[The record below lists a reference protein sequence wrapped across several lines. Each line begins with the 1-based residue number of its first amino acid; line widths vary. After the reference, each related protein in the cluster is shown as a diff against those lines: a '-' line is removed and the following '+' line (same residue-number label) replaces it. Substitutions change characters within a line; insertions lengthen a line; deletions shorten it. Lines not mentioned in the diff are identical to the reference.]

1 MPTPPSHPLT
11 IHRGNGAGGEAASAA
26 AAKLRSIPETELLS
40 TSLSTSC
47 STDNMNLS
55 GADGSPGPDTSTS
68 ASSSPRSS
76 LSQKPRRNSGGGQQ
90 MPSKLSGSEG
100 AAIASGKDDGGSS
113 SSSSSSSSSH
123 SSGNNQGDQSGAC
136 SSEALSSHLPL
147 RALTIPPPDVGDSAA
162 GVAGAVVPP
171 TAAASASAAAGS
183 ADPGSA
189 AAAPP
194 TQPTGSGATSS
205 TTNGAAVAVDVNGR
219 SAASNKENRNSGH
232 YACPSPSDK
241 NQKHEPQLASSLSS
255 TASSTR
261 YSTSPTS
268 PATSTPAQPIPG
280 RKNSVSGRHK
290 SSQPPSRQSSYHSVA
305 SGFFKDLLASTT
317 AAFLPSSSST
327 SGKRRPSLSFSR
339 RRRSNSSTS
348 FTGPTPLPME
358 AHVPDSLEHDDTPA
372 FPSALE
378 RTASHSST
386 NTSASHFT
394 HSPGVGTPAATASGP
409 QSYKAQG
416 DQYLQPTNHKNAD
429 AHGVTLSTG
438 GFIQQPAIMP
448 ASTYAPAA
456 NGLSPIASSP
466 ETAPTD
472 TLHPPTKH
480 MPGSTH
486 STPPVASQHILTQ
499 ALSQVNAASGRSTPA
514 TASPSRSEDG
524 HANAHRRRPSISTT
538 SSVPSEPKVGRIGV
552 CALDI
557 KARSK
562 PCRHILNRLMV
573 NSEFEIVIFGD
584 KVILDE
590 DVENWPTCDFL
601 ISFFSSGFPLDKAI
615 RYVALRK
622 PFCVNSLPMQKVL
635 WDRRLV
641 LRILDSI
648 KVPTPKRLE
657 ISRDGGPHLSPDAA
671 AALLEHTG
679 LKLPPSG
686 DPAWKA
692 PSTVELLDEDTLSVD
707 GVTLK
712 KPFVEKPV
720 NGEDHNIRIYYSKA
734 QGGGGRKLFRKVGN
748 KSSEY
753 DPNLIKPRTSGSYI
767 YEQFMVVDNSE
778 DVKGYTVGTE
788 FCHAE
793 TRKSPVVDGLVR
805 RNTNGKEIR
814 FVTTLTPAETS
825 IAAKIVKAFG
835 QNVCGFDLLRVNGKS
850 FVIDVNGWSFVK
862 DNNDYYDRCAAKLR
876 TILIEAKERRAGAAG
891 TGRARSNSGGNQASL
906 DRSASQSRM
915 NRFSATKQ
923 SIGNSLNQLLHRSP
937 STSRLSIDRTSSK
950 DREPPPS
957 PGPGTPPP
965 GATFPPS
972 STSSGAPLHI
982 SAPVPIPSTS
992 AAVHGNQEFTQ
1003 SPAEPV
1009 VPVPAAPKHTWKL
1022 KGMVAVLRHADRTPK
1037 QKFKFSF
1044 HTKPFVDLLKGH
1056 KDEVILVEEG
1066 LEQVLQA
1073 TEAALKEGIE
1083 DREKVRLLRNALQR
1097 KMAYPGTKVQIKPQG
1112 LKKKTS
1118 VKLKEIAALDA
1129 TKGAQ
1134 TEPLVPDTA
1143 YDGRETLVPKTASVR
1158 SSRDLSPVAINEDY
1172 VVDKLQLIIKWGGEP
1187 THSARY
1193 QSQDLGEN
1201 MRKDLL
1207 LMNRE
1212 VLGDV
1217 KIFTSSERRVST
1229 SAHIWTASFLDVKE
1243 VGPGRIVVRKDLL
1256 DDSNAAK
1263 DEMDKV
1269 KKKLKTLLRQGAEAP
1284 PQFAWPRENF
1294 PEPSVVM
1301 QNVVEL
1307 MKFHQKVMQYNYN
1320 KYFGDMPDG
1329 NITTPSHSSQ
1339 SHHHHH
1345 DRHHHGAKNHAVG
1358 SVGGAAGGA
1367 LASALSQANTTNAIQ
1382 SRWCCGEDPALFR
1395 ERWEKLFVEF
1405 CETKGKEPDPSKIS
1419 ELYDTMKFD
1428 ALHNRQFLEA
1438 IFTPSSE
1445 MMEDEG
1451 IFDTNA
1457 NASGSISGP
1466 SGAAAEAAAAAV
1478 TANAEVAE
1486 DGKAAGTGI
1495 LRTHRLGRRRNSRR
1509 GTSLERR
1516 PVEDGAE
1523 GAAAKPD
1530 KFRVGI
1536 KDDFRLTKLRELYRL
1551 AKVLFDFVSPQ
1562 EYGIDDNE
1570 KLEIGLLTSLP
1581 LLKQIVKDL
1590 EDVQASETA
1599 KSFFYFTKESHVY
1612 TLLNC
1617 IMESGIKTKME
1628 RNAIPELDYLTQICF
1643 ELYESENKNVPG
1655 ATPCHPST
1663 SSYSI
1668 RISISPGCHSNDP
1681 LDMQLDAKH
1690 CIGVNPRRNLIGHH
1704 DWKELLARF
1713 KEKFDRVQLPKRFI
1727 PINLAEEED

>member
-1 MPTPPSHPLT
+1 MPTPPSHPSAVLSGT
-11 IHRGNGAGGEAASAA
+11 GAGGEAA

-40 TSLSTSC
+40 TSC
-47 STDNMNLS
+47 SNGNMSVPDTN
-55 GADGSPGPDTSTS
+55 GDTNGNPGPDTSLS
-68 ASSSPRSS
+68 GANISSRPS
-76 LSQKPRRNSGGGQQ
+76 LSHRLRRNSGGGGQQ
-90 MPSKLSGSEG
+90 QKQAKVNGVDG
-100 AAIASGKDDGGSS
+100 ACLASSGKKDTGSS
-113 SSSSSSSSSH
+113 SSSDNSNSS
-123 SSGNNQGDQSGAC
+123 QELQSTAC
-136 SSEALSSHLPL
+136 SSPAPLTGLPP
-147 RALTIPPPDVGDSAA
+147 RALTISLPAASGEPAVGVAVVRPTVASA
-162 GVAGAVVPP
+162 GVDFAGAAP
-171 TAAASASAAAGS
+171 TQSHQ
-183 ADPGSA
+183 PGSVV
-189 AAAPP
+189 
-194 TQPTGSGATSS
+194 TSS
-205 TTNGAAVAVDVNGR
+205 TTNGAAAVDDVNGR
-219 SAASNKENRNSGH
+219 PIATGKENYSPTYTG
-232 YACPSPSDK
+232 PSSSDK
-241 NQKHEPQLASSLSS
+241 NQRHDPPLASSLSS
-255 TASSTR
+255 TASSR
-261 YSTSPTS
+261 YSTSPTAIT
-268 PATSTPAQPIPG
+268 ATASTPAQPIPA
-280 RKNSVSGRHK
+280 RKNSVSGRPK
-290 SSQPPSRQSSYHSVA
+290 PQPSSRQSSYHSTA
-305 SGFFKDLLASTT
+305 SGFLKDLIASTT
-317 AAFLPSSSST
+317 AAFLPTSP
-327 SGKRRPSLSFSR
+327 SGKRRSSLSFSR
-339 RRRSNSSTS
+339 RRRSNSSAS
-348 FTGPTPLPME
+348 FGGPTSEPM
-358 AHVPDSLEHDDTPA
+358 AAPQPDVLEHDEAPV
-372 FPSALE
+372 FSSALE

-409 QSYKAQG
+409 QSYKTQG
-416 DQYLQPTNHKNAD
+416 DQFLHTTDHKNAD

-448 ASTYAPAA
+448 ASTYAPA
-456 NGLSPIASSP
+456 NGLSPIPSSP
-466 ETAPTD
+466 ENAPTD

-486 STPPVASQHILTQ
+486 SNPPVASQQHLGQ
-499 ALSQVNAASGRSTPA
+499 NLSQVNATSGRSTPA
-514 TASPSRSEDG
+514 TASPSRSDDG
-524 HANAHRRRPSISTT
+524 RTNTHRRRPSISTT
-538 SSVPSEPKVGRIGV
+538 SSAPSEPKVGRIGV

-622 PFCVNSLPMQKVL
+622 PFCINSLPMQKVL

-686 DPAWKA
+686 DPAWKP

-720 NGEDHNIRIYYSKA
+720 NGEDHNVRVYYSKA

-753 DPNLIKPRTSGSYI
+753 DPNLTQPRTSGSYI

-814 FVTTLTPAETS
+814 FVTTLTPVETS
-825 IAAKIVKAFG
+825 IATKIVKAFG
-835 QNVCGFDLLRVNGKS
+835 QNVCGFDLLRVGGKS

-862 DNNDYYDRCAAKLR
+862 DNNEYYDKCAAKLR
-876 TILIEAKERRAGAAG
+876 TILIDAKERRAAG
-891 TGRARSNSGGNQASL
+891 STGRARSNSGGAQASL

-937 STSRLSIDRTSSK
+937 STSRLSMDRTSSK
-950 DREPPPS
+950 DREPPS

-965 GATFPPS
+965 GASTFPPPS
-972 STSSGAPLHI
+972 ASTGGALPI
-982 SAPVPIPSTS
+982 SAPVPIPHASGSIRVNTDS
-992 AAVHGNQEFTQ
+992 ALPLGEA
-1003 SPAEPV
+1003 A
-1009 VPVPAAPKHTWKL
+1009 VPAAPKHTWKL

-1073 TEAALKEGIE
+1073 TELALKEGIE
-1083 DREKVRLLRNALQR
+1083 DKEKVRLLRNALQR

-1112 LKKKTS
+1112 LKKKSS
-1118 VKLKEIAALDA
+1118 VKLKEKASLDA
-1129 TKGAQ
+1129 AAETQVGSFI
-1134 TEPLVPDTA
+1134 PDTA
-1143 YDGRETLVPKTASVR
+1143 HDGRENLIPTDMSVK

-1212 VLGDV
+1212 VLNDV
-1217 KIFTSSERRVST
+1217 TIFTSSERRVST
-1229 SAHIWTASFLDVKE
+1229 SAHIWTANFLDVKE
-1243 VGPGRIVVRKDLL
+1243 VAPGRIVVRKDLL

-1269 KKKLKTLLRQGAEAP
+1269 KKKLKTLLRQGAQAP
-1284 PQFAWPRENF
+1284 AQFAWPRENF

-1307 MKFHQKVMQYNYN
+1307 MKFHQKVMKYNYN
-1320 KYFGDMPDG
+1320 KYFGDTPDSDVAKPA
-1329 NITTPSHSSQ
+1329 PSTHNSTHSHHGHGHHI
-1339 SHHHHH
+1339 HHHHH
-1345 DRHHHGAKNHAVG
+1345 HHHHHKNSTTG
-1358 SVGGAAGGA
+1358 SVGGASGSAM
-1367 LASALSQANTTNAIQ
+1367 ASALSQANATNAIQ

-1438 IFTPSSE
+1438 MFTPSSE
-1445 MMEDEG
+1445 IMEDEG
-1451 IFDTNA
+1451 IIDTS
-1457 NASGSISGP
+1457 ASTTGSVVGP
-1466 SGAAAEAAAAAV
+1466 SAVPSEHATEA
-1478 TANAEVAE
+1478 TD
-1486 DGKAAGTGI
+1486 DGKSAGSGI

-1509 GTSLERR
+1509 GTSAERR
-1516 PVEDGAE
+1516 PTFDDSVDGAS
-1523 GAAAKPD
+1523 KPD
-1530 KFRVGI
+1530 KFRAGI

-1655 ATPCHPST
+1655 ATPCDPST

-1690 CIGVNPRRNLIGHH
+1690 CIGVTPRRNLIGHH

-1727 PINLAEEED
+1727 PINLAEED

>member
-1 MPTPPSHPLT
+1 MQMTSSTSTPPVPLPPPAS
-11 IHRGNGAGGEAASAA
+11 IGLRGSN
-26 AAKLRSIPETELLS
+26 
-40 TSLSTSC
+40 
-47 STDNMNLS
+47 
-55 GADGSPGPDTSTS
+55 
-68 ASSSPRSS
+68 RSS
-76 LSQKPRRNSGGGQQ
+76 
-90 MPSKLSGSEG
+90 
-100 AAIASGKDDGGSS
+100 I
-113 SSSSSSSSSH
+113 
-123 SSGNNQGDQSGAC
+123 
-136 SSEALSSHLPL
+136 
-147 RALTIPPPDVGDSAA
+147 
-162 GVAGAVVPP
+162 
-171 TAAASASAAAGS
+171 
-183 ADPGSA
+183 
-189 AAAPP
+189 
-194 TQPTGSGATSS
+194 SS
-205 TTNGAAVAVDVNGR
+205 TTNGEGKLQSIPETDSASAVDAASSSSKPVSSASSIANNPGSDASTPTATRPSLSYRPNGTQAIAGPPDQSDGR
-219 SAASNKENRNSGH
+219 SAAVVRPAASASSTGHKQQQQHDSSAVSAATANHTNAGAATPQQQPIASASLDVDSNKIQNN
-232 YACPSPSDK
+232 D
-241 NQKHEPQLASSLSS
+241 QQLASSLSS
-255 TASSTR
+255 TSSAFTSR
-261 YSTSPTS
+261 YDTSSAVPSVASTS
-268 PATSTPAQPIPG
+268 AQPIPT
-280 RKNSVSGRHK
+280 RKNSISGPSK
-290 SSQPPSRQSSYHSVA
+290 SQSSSRQSSFHA
-305 SGFFKDLLASTT
+305 TSGFFKDLLASTT
-317 AAFLPSSSST
+317 AAFLPSSSS
-327 SGKRRPSLSFSR
+327 GKRRPSIHFRHRRSTSSNSFSGISPMAANQVDGNGR
-339 RRRSNSSTS
+339 DDPPLFSST
-348 FTGPTPLPME
+348 
-358 AHVPDSLEHDDTPA
+358 
-372 FPSALE
+372 LE

-386 NTSASHFT
+386 NTSNSRFT
-394 HSPGVGTPAATASGP
+394 HSSVVGTPAPTSSGP
-409 QSYKAQG
+409 QSYKIQADIHLLG
-416 DQYLQPTNHKNAD
+416 RDNNHNNNGGATVP
-429 AHGVTLSTG
+429 AAG

-448 ASTYAPAA
+448 AAA
-456 NGLSPIASSP
+456 YIPSNGLSPIAGSP
-466 ETAPTD
+466 DGGPTD
-472 TLHPPTKH
+472 SNTILHKNGLPNP
-480 MPGSTH
+480 
-486 STPPVASQHILTQ
+486 TPPVASQNSLAQ
-499 ALSQVNAASGRSTPA
+499 ALAQVNAASGRSTPA
-514 TASPSRSEDG
+514 TASSPPSEDG
-524 HANAHRRRPSISTT
+524 QGNVPTKRRPSVSTT
-538 SSVPSEPKVGRIGV
+538 SSSTPNPAPKIGRVGV

-562 PCRHILNRLMV
+562 PCRHILNRLMA
-573 NSEFEIVIFGD
+573 NGDFEIVIFGD

-657 ISRDGGPHLSPDAA
+657 VSRDGGPYLSPSTA
-671 AALLEHTG
+671 AALYEHTG
-679 LKLPPSG
+679 IKLPPPG

-692 PSTVELLDEDTLSVD
+692 PQSVELIDEDTISVD

-720 NGEDHNIRIYYSKA
+720 SGEDHNIRIYYSKA
-734 QGGGGRKLFRKVGN
+734 QGGGVRKLFRKVGN

-753 DPNLIKPRTSGSYI
+753 DPNLSKPRSSGSFI

-814 FVTTLTPAETS
+814 FVTTLTPAESSMAT
-825 IAAKIVKAFG
+825 KIVKSFG

-862 DNNDYYDRCAAKLR
+862 DNNEYYDKCAEKLR
-876 TILIEAKERRAGAAG
+876 AIFIDVKEKRAP
-891 TGRARSNSGGNQASL
+891 GRARSDSTNQASI
-906 DRSASQSRM
+906 DRSQSQSRI

-937 STSRLSIDRTSSK
+937 STSRLSMDRTSSK
-950 DREPPPS
+950 DKEPPS

-965 GATFPPS
+965 GNPTLLQPS
-972 STSSGAPLHI
+972 ASSGTLQVT
-982 SAPVPIPSTS
+982 APVPIPHVVGSVRS
-992 AAVHGNQEFTQ
+992 NPELAP
-1003 SPAEPV
+1003 PAQGAS
-1009 VPVPAAPKHTWKL
+1009 VPAGPKHTWKL

-1044 HTKPFVDLLKGH
+1044 HTQPFVDLLKGH

-1066 LEQVLQA
+1066 LDQVLLA
-1073 TEAALKEGIE
+1073 TEAALKEGVE

-1112 LKKKTS
+1112 FKKKSS
-1118 VKLKEIAALDA
+1118 VKLKEKSQPEAPSFI
-1129 TKGAQ
+1129 
-1134 TEPLVPDTA
+1134 PDTVHDA
-1143 YDGRETLVPKTASVR
+1143 EEKVILTEEASLK
-1158 SSRDLSPVAINEDY
+1158 SEKDPLPVAINDDY

-1212 VLGDV
+1212 VLNDV
-1217 KIFTSSERRVST
+1217 TIFTSSERRVST
-1229 SAHIWTASFLDVKE
+1229 SAHIWAASFLDVKE
-1243 VGPGRIVVRKDLL
+1243 ISQGRIAIRKDLL

-1269 KKKLKTLLRQGAEAP
+1269 KKKLKTLLRKGAEAP

-1301 QNVVEL
+1301 QNVVQL
-1307 MKFHQKVMQYNYN
+1307 MKFHQKVMQHNYK
-1320 KYFGDMPDG
+1320 KYFGEGQDG
-1329 NITTPSHSSQ
+1329 SLIPTPAAQEKSSKSTQ
-1339 SHHHHH
+1339 S
-1345 DRHHHGAKNHAVG
+1345 ASG
-1358 SVGGAAGGA
+1358 SSGVMAGA
-1367 LASALSQANTTNAIQ
+1367 LTQANTTNAIQ

-1428 ALHNRQFLEA
+1428 ALHNRQFLETM
-1438 IFTPSSE
+1438 FTPSSE
-1445 MMEDEG
+1445 IMEEEG
-1451 IFDTNA
+1451 IVDTGTNGLGST
-1457 NASGSISGP
+1457 NGTSGN
-1466 SGAAAEAAAAAV
+1466 AAESAV
-1478 TANAEVAE
+1478 ESTE
-1486 DGKAAGTGI
+1486 DGGKAGGI
-1495 LRTHRLGRRRNSRR
+1495 LRAHRLGRRRNSRR
-1509 GTSLERR
+1509 GTSPQGR
-1516 PVEDGAE
+1516 PSITDDDASGKVDKYR
-1523 GAAAKPD
+1523 AA
-1530 KFRVGI
+1530 I

-1562 EYGIDDNE
+1562 EYGIDNNE

-1590 EDVQASETA
+1590 EHVQASETA
-1599 KSFFYFTKESHVY
+1599 QSFFYFTKESHVY

-1617 IMESGIKTKME
+1617 ILESGIKTKME

-1655 ATPCHPST
+1655 ATPCDPNT

-1690 CIGVNPRRNLIGHH
+1690 CIGVTPRRNLIGHH
-1704 DWKELLARF
+1704 DWKDLLARF

-1727 PINLAEEED
+1727 PINLAEED

>member
-1 MPTPPSHPLT
+1 MANLLT
-11 IHRGNGAGGEAASAA
+11 TGTSGGGSSGSSSTRSSGEA
-26 AAKLRSIPETELLS
+26 KLQSIPETDS
-40 TSLSTSC
+40 TSVEPDGTSSTS
-47 STDNMNLS
+47 SNANRRD
-55 GADGSPGPDTSTS
+55 PGTNTSTPAVNIPPRPALSHQFRSVNGTNGASTGSDKS
-68 ASSSPRSS
+68 A
-76 LSQKPRRNSGGGQQ
+76 
-90 MPSKLSGSEG
+90 
-100 AAIASGKDDGGSS
+100 AAIV
-113 SSSSSSSSSH
+113 
-123 SSGNNQGDQSGAC
+123 
-136 SSEALSSHLPL
+136 
-147 RALTIPPPDVGDSAA
+147 RARSDTGSAA
-162 GVAGAVVPP
+162 GPTHDTTLTSKGLPP
-171 TAAASASAAAGS
+171 TAAAANQPSAANKNGS
-183 ADPGSA
+183 
-189 AAAPP
+189 
-194 TQPTGSGATSS
+194 
-205 TTNGAAVAVDVNGR
+205 NN
-219 SAASNKENRNSGH
+219 NNNI
-232 YACPSPSDK
+232 
-241 NQKHEPQLASSLSS
+241 NEPQLPSSLSS
-255 TASSTR
+255 TSSSTFSPHYTCSQTGAPTSASST
-261 YSTSPTS
+261 T
-268 PATSTPAQPIPG
+268 AAQQIPL
-280 RKNSVSGRHK
+280 RKNSISGRSK
-290 SSQPPSRQSSYHSVA
+290 SQSSSNQSSYPTTA

-317 AAFLPSSSST
+317 AAFLPPSSS
-327 SGKRRPSLSFSR
+327 SGKRRPSISFR
-339 RRRSNSSTS
+339 HRRSTSSNSVSGPSIMPMAATQVDST
-348 FTGPTPLPME
+348 G
-358 AHVPDSLEHDDTPA
+358 HDDLSI
-372 FPSALE
+372 FSSALE

-386 NTSASHFT
+386 NTSNSRFT
-394 HSPGVGTPAATASGP
+394 HSSIAGTPAATSSGP
-409 QSYKAQG
+409 QSYKGQG
-416 DQYLQPTNHKNAD
+416 ENNLSARESKNPEIN
-429 AHGVTLSTG
+429 GVTITAG

-448 ASTYAPAA
+448 AAAYVPAS
-456 NGLSPIASSP
+456 GLSPIASSP
-466 ETAPTD
+466 DLVHADPFQSTPKSN
-472 TLHPPTKH
+472 PPN
-480 MPGSTH
+480 PGH
-486 STPPVASQHILTQ
+486 SAPPVASQNSLAQ
-499 ALSQVNAASGRSTPA
+499 ALAQTHLASGRSTPA
-514 TASPSRSEDG
+514 TNSSPPSEDG
-524 HANAHRRRPSISTT
+524 HSSAPLKRRPSVSA
-538 SSVPSEPKVGRIGV
+538 SSGPEPIVGRIGV

-573 NSEFEIVIFGD
+573 NNEFEIVIFGD

-590 DVENWPTCDFL
+590 DVENWPKCDFL

-615 RYVALRK
+615 RYVTLRK

-648 KVPTPKRLE
+648 KVPTPKRIE
-657 ISRDGGPHLSPDAA
+657 VSRDGGPHISPDAT

-679 LKLPPSG
+679 IKVPPSG

-692 PSTVELLDEDTLSVD
+692 PQSVEIIDEDTLLVD

-753 DPNLIKPRTSGSYI
+753 DPNLTKPRTSGSYI
-767 YEQFMVVDNSE
+767 YEQFMLVDNSE

-814 FVTTLTPAETS
+814 FVTTLTPTEAS
-825 IAAKIVKAFG
+825 MASKIVKAFG
-835 QNVCGFDLLRVNGKS
+835 QNVCGFDLLRVGGKS

-862 DNNDYYDRCAAKLR
+862 DNNDYYDRCSSKLR
-876 TILIEAKERRAGAAG
+876 TILIDAKERRNGV
-891 TGRARSNSGGNQASL
+891 TGRPRSDSGTHPSI
-906 DRSASQSRM
+906 DRSHSQSRL

-950 DREPPPS
+950 DKEPPPS
-957 PGPGTPPP
+957 PGPATPPAHTSTFLQP
-965 GATFPPS
+965 SASSGTFPATSPVAIPS
-972 STSSGAPLHI
+972 S
-982 SAPVPIPSTS
+982 SAPGTARSNPELVPSTPDL
-992 AAVHGNQEFTQ
+992 T
-1003 SPAEPV
+1003 
-1009 VPVPAAPKHTWKL
+1009 VPAAPKHTWKL

-1044 HTKPFVDLLKGH
+1044 HTQPFVDLLKGH

-1083 DREKVRLLRNALQR
+1083 DREKVSLLRNALQR

-1112 LKKKTS
+1112 LRKKS
-1118 VKLKEIAALDA
+1118 SIKLKESKLLDV
-1129 TKGAQ
+1129 TKGTSTDPSS
-1134 TEPLVPDTA
+1134 TESFIPDTA
-1143 YDGRETLVPKTASVR
+1143 YDAKEIIIPPRKSSVGSKDLV
-1158 SSRDLSPVAINEDY
+1158 PVAINDEF

-1212 VLGDV
+1212 VLNNV
-1217 KIFTSSERRVST
+1217 AIFTSSERRVST
-1229 SAHIWTASFLDVKE
+1229 SAHIWAGSFLDVKE
-1243 VGPGRIVVRKDLL
+1243 ISPGSIAIRKDLL

-1269 KKKLKTLLRQGAEAP
+1269 KKKLKTLLRPGAEAP

-1301 QNVVEL
+1301 QNVVQL
-1307 MKFHQKVMQYNYN
+1307 MEFHQKVMKYNYK
-1320 KYFGDMPDG
+1320 KYFGDTQ
-1329 NITTPSHSSQ
+1329 NSTLPSAVAAAQGGSTKGHSAHSSI
-1339 SHHHHH
+1339 SSSIP
-1345 DRHHHGAKNHAVG
+1345 APSAM
-1358 SVGGAAGGA
+1358 AGA
-1367 LASALSQANTTNAIQ
+1367 LAQANATNAIQ

-1405 CETKGKEPDPSKIS
+1405 CEAKGKEPDPSKIS

-1428 ALHNRQFLEA
+1428 ALHNRQFLET
-1438 IFTPSSE
+1438 IFTPSPE
-1445 MMEDEG
+1445 MMEEEG
-1451 IFDTNA
+1451 IVNT
-1457 NASGSISGP
+1457 GSSSLGSLSGP
-1466 SGAAAEAAAAAV
+1466 SGPSQESAV
-1478 TANAEVAE
+1478 DSTE
-1486 DGKAAGTGI
+1486 DGGKAAGI
-1495 LRTHRLGRRRNSRR
+1495 LRSHRLGRRRNSRR
-1509 GTSLERR
+1509 AASPQGRPSLVDDG
-1516 PVEDGAE
+1516 VE
-1523 GAAAKPD
+1523 AAKTD
-1530 KFRVGI
+1530 KYRAPI

-1562 EYGIDDNE
+1562 EYGIDNNE

-1590 EDVQASETA
+1590 EVVQACETA

-1617 IMESGIKTKME
+1617 IMESGIKSKLE

-1655 ATPCHPST
+1655 ATPCDPST

-1690 CIGVNPRRNLIGHH
+1690 CIGVTPRRNLIGHH

-1727 PINLAEEED
+1727 PINLSEED

>member
-1 MPTPPSHPLT
+1 M
-11 IHRGNGAGGEAASAA
+11 SAP
-26 AAKLRSIPETELLS
+26 IF
-40 TSLSTSC
+40 
-47 STDNMNLS
+47 
-55 GADGSPGPDTSTS
+55 
-68 ASSSPRSS
+68 SSSNH
-76 LSQKPRRNSGGGQQ
+76 KPFR
-90 MPSKLSGSEG
+90 
-100 AAIASGKDDGGSS
+100 GGSS
-113 SSSSSSSSSH
+113 SSSSSSSS
-123 SSGNNQGDQSGAC
+123 
-136 SSEALSSHLPL
+136 
-147 RALTIPPPDVGDSAA
+147 
-162 GVAGAVVPP
+162 
-171 TAAASASAAAGS
+171 
-183 ADPGSA
+183 
-189 AAAPP
+189 
-194 TQPTGSGATSS
+194 
-205 TTNGAAVAVDVNGR
+205 
-219 SAASNKENRNSGH
+219 
-232 YACPSPSDK
+232 
-241 NQKHEPQLASSLSS
+241 
-255 TASSTR
+255 TASSTGEAKLQSIPETD
-261 YSTSPTS
+261 STCAPDATSSGASNISSASSIANSPGSDTPTNNINPPACRPSLSHRQSGHGQAESLGAPNDTPAATGASGSDPASSAASEWASGVVRPTAAFAASNNTLTAASAARPSSVPTDVDLGAANGGGAPPSPSPTHTAAANNNDGDGGLATTNHSASIPTATAAADSKNLKLKDNNNNNNNNENNNNERPS
-268 PATSTPAQPIPG
+268 PLASPSAGPSSSHHSSNNYNYPPAGPPAASVPAQQIPV
-280 RKNSVSGRHK
+280 RKNSISGTSK
-290 SSQPPSRQSSYHSVA
+290 SQSSSRQSSYHATA

-317 AAFLPSSSST
+317 AAFLPSSSSSS
-327 SGKRRPSLSFSR
+327 SGKRRSSISFRHRRSTSSNSFSGP
-339 RRRSNSSTS
+339 SNVPMAASQVDGIPSEGSPVFAST
-348 FTGPTPLPME
+348 
-358 AHVPDSLEHDDTPA
+358 
-372 FPSALE
+372 LE

-386 NTSASHFT
+386 NTSNSRFT
-394 HSPGVGTPAATASGP
+394 LSPIVGTPAATSSGP
-409 QSYKAQG
+409 QSYKS
-416 DQYLQPTNHKNAD
+416 HAD
-429 AHGVTLSTG
+429 GHLLTKDSNNTGANGVTITAG

-448 ASTYAPAA
+448 AATSGYVPA
-456 NGLSPIASSP
+456 GPLSPIASSP
-466 ETAPTD
+466 DIGPTEQPHILPK
-472 TLHPPTKH
+472 TTIPP
-480 MPGSTH
+480 SQVH
-486 STPPVASQHILTQ
+486 STPPVASQNSLAQ
-499 ALSQVNAASGRSTPA
+499 ALNQANNAISGQSTPA
-514 TASPSRSEDG
+514 TISPPPSEDG
-524 HANAHRRRPSISTT
+524 HTHVPLKRRPSNSTAST
-538 SSVPSEPKVGRIGV
+538 VPSEPKVGRIGV

-573 NSEFEIVIFGD
+573 NDEFEIVIFGD

-615 RYVALRK
+615 RYVQLRK
-622 PFCVNSLPMQKVL
+622 PFCINSLPMQKVL

-657 ISRDGGPHLSPDAA
+657 VSRDGGPILSPDATVS
-671 AALLEHTG
+671 LFEHTG

-692 PSTVELLDEDTLSVD
+692 PQTVELLDDDTLSVD

-753 DPNLIKPRTSGSYI
+753 DPNLTKPRTSGSYI

-825 IAAKIVKAFG
+825 MAVKIVKSFA

-862 DNNDYYDRCAAKLR
+862 DNNEYYDKCSAKLR
-876 TILIEAKERRAGAAG
+876 TLLIDAKEKRSGVS
-891 TGRARSNSGGNQASL
+891 GRARSNSGAQTSL
-906 DRSASQSRM
+906 DRSQSQSRL

-950 DREPPPS
+950 DKEPPPS
-957 PGPGTPPP
+957 PGPSTPP
-965 GATFPPS
+965 AHNSTFLKPS
-972 STSSGAPLHI
+972 ASSGNLQV
-982 SAPVPIPSTS
+982 SAPVPIPGSIRS
-992 AAVHGNQEFTQ
+992 NPEVSQ
-1003 SPAEPV
+1003 V
-1009 VPVPAAPKHTWKL
+1009 VPEPTVPVGPKHTWKL

-1044 HTKPFVDLLKGH
+1044 HTQPFVDLLKGH

-1083 DREKVRLLRNALQR
+1083 DMEKVRLLRNALQR
-1097 KMAYPGTKVQIKPQG
+1097 KMSYPGTKVQIKPQG
-1112 LKKKTS
+1112 LKKKSS
-1118 VKLKEIAALDA
+1118 VKLKHSKSDIAQEKEA
-1129 TKGAQ
+1129 TEAF
-1134 TEPLVPDTA
+1134 VPDTTHEA
-1143 YDGRETLVPKTASVR
+1143 ESIVIPRRTSSAKSPKELA
-1158 SSRDLSPVAINEDY
+1158 PVAINDDY

-1212 VLGDV
+1212 VLNEV
-1217 KIFTSSERRVST
+1217 TIFTSSERRVAT
-1229 SAHIWTASFLDVKE
+1229 SAQIWAASFLDVKE
-1243 VGPGRIVVRKDLL
+1243 VAPGRIAIRKDLL

-1301 QNVVEL
+1301 QNVVQL
-1307 MKFHQKVMQYNYN
+1307 MKFHQKVMKHNYK
-1320 KYFGDMPDG
+1320 KYFGDVQDSTLPADMVAAQG
-1329 NITTPSHSSQ
+1329 NPKPAKSSL
-1339 SHHHHH
+1339 S
-1345 DRHHHGAKNHAVG
+1345 G
-1358 SVGGAAGGA
+1358 AGGSTSSA
-1367 LASALSQANTTNAIQ
+1367 LSNALSQANATNAIQ

-1428 ALHNRQFLEA
+1428 ALHNRQFLET

-1445 MMEDEG
+1445 VMEEEG
-1451 IFDTNA
+1451 IVETST
-1457 NASGSISGP
+1457 SGLGSLSGP
-1466 SGAAAEAAAAAV
+1466 PGPSAE
-1478 TANAEVAE
+1478 NA
-1486 DGKAAGTGI
+1486 DAGGI
-1495 LRTHRLGRRRNSRR
+1495 LRSHRLGRRRNSRR
-1509 GTSLERR
+1509 AASPQGRLSITDDGT
-1516 PVEDGAE
+1516 D
-1523 GAAAKPD
+1523 AAAKAD
-1530 KFRVGI
+1530 RFRAPL

-1562 EYGIDDNE
+1562 EYGIDNNE

-1590 EDVQASETA
+1590 EEVQASENA

-1617 IMESGIKTKME
+1617 IMESGVKTKME

-1655 ATPCHPST
+1655 ATPCDPST

-1690 CIGVNPRRNLIGHH
+1690 CIGVTPRRNLIGHY
-1704 DWKELLARF
+1704 DWKELLAMF

-1727 PINLAEEED
+1727 PINLSEED

>member
-1 MPTPPSHPLT
+1 MQMSSSTSTPQLPPPTPSSSSTGFRGSSNRSSTSSITNGEGKLQSIPEADSTSAVDATSSSSNPVSSASSIANNPGSDTSTPTATKPQPGPSLS
-11 IHRGNGAGGEAASAA
+11 HRPNGANGNGLPKDTDQSDGRGAVVRPAASAG
-26 AAKLRSIPETELLS
+26 PS
-40 TSLSTSC
+40 TQQQHDS
-47 STDNMNLS
+47 
-55 GADGSPGPDTSTS
+55 
-68 ASSSPRSS
+68 RSS
-76 LSQKPRRNSGGGQQ
+76 AVSATTNHTNA
-90 MPSKLSGSEG
+90 G
-100 AAIASGKDDGGSS
+100 AAPSQQQQQPNVSAVASLDIKSNKIQN
-113 SSSSSSSSSH
+113 
-123 SSGNNQGDQSGAC
+123 NNQ
-136 SSEALSSHLPL
+136 
-147 RALTIPPPDVGDSAA
+147 
-162 GVAGAVVPP
+162 
-171 TAAASASAAAGS
+171 
-183 ADPGSA
+183 
-189 AAAPP
+189 
-194 TQPTGSGATSS
+194 
-205 TTNGAAVAVDVNGR
+205 
-219 SAASNKENRNSGH
+219 
-232 YACPSPSDK
+232 
-241 NQKHEPQLASSLSS
+241 QLASSLSS
-255 TASSTR
+255 T
-261 YSTSPTS
+261 YSTSPSRYDTS
-268 PATSTPAQPIPG
+268 SAVPSVATSSAQPIPT
-280 RKNSVSGRHK
+280 RKNSISGPSK
-290 SSQPPSRQSSYHSVA
+290 SQSSSRQSSFHA
-305 SGFFKDLLASTT
+305 TSGFFKDLLASTT
-317 AAFLPSSSST
+317 AAFLPSSSS
-327 SGKRRPSLSFSR
+327 GKRRPSIPFRHRRSTSSNSFSGPPILSMAANQVDGNGR
-339 RRRSNSSTS
+339 DDPPLFSST
-348 FTGPTPLPME
+348 
-358 AHVPDSLEHDDTPA
+358 
-372 FPSALE
+372 LE

-386 NTSASHFT
+386 NTSNSRFT
-394 HSPGVGTPAATASGP
+394 HSSVVGTPAATSSGP
-409 QSYKAQG
+409 QSYKTQADIHLLG
-416 DQYLQPTNHKNAD
+416 RDTNN
-429 AHGVTLSTG
+429 HGVTVPAAG

-448 ASTYAPAA
+448 AAA
-456 NGLSPIASSP
+456 YTPSNGLSPIAGSP
-466 ETAPTD
+466 DGGPTD
-472 TLHPPTKH
+472 PNPISHKNGLPNP
-480 MPGSTH
+480 
-486 STPPVASQHILTQ
+486 TPPAASQNSLAQ
-499 ALSQVNAASGRSTPA
+499 ALVQMNAASGRSTPA
-514 TASPSRSEDG
+514 TASSPPSEDG
-524 HANAHRRRPSISTT
+524 QGNVPTKRRPSVSTT
-538 SSVPSEPKVGRIGV
+538 SSSTPNPAPKIGRVGV

-573 NSEFEIVIFGD
+573 NGDFEIVIFGD

-648 KVPTPKRLE
+648 KVPTPKRVE
-657 ISRDGGPHLSPDAA
+657 VSRDGGPYLSPSTA
-671 AALLEHTG
+671 AALYEHTG
-679 LKLPPSG
+679 IKLPPSG

-692 PSTVELLDEDTLSVD
+692 PQTVELIDEDTISVD

-720 NGEDHNIRIYYSKA
+720 SGEDHNIRIYYSKA

-753 DPNLIKPRTSGSYI
+753 DPNLTKPRSSGSFI

-814 FVTTLTPAETS
+814 FVTTLTPIESSMA
-825 IAAKIVKAFG
+825 IKIVKSFG

-862 DNNDYYDRCAAKLR
+862 DNNEYYDKCAEKLR
-876 TILIEAKERRAGAAG
+876 TIFIDVKEKRAP
-891 TGRARSNSGGNQASL
+891 GRARSNSTTNQASI
-906 DRSASQSRM
+906 DRSQSQSRI
-915 NRFSATKQ
+915 NRFSVTKQ

-950 DREPPPS
+950 DKEPPS

-965 GATFPPS
+965 GNPTLLQS
-972 STSSGAPLHI
+972 SASSGTLQATD
-982 SAPVPIPSTS
+982 PVPIPH
-992 AAVHGNQEFTQ
+992 AVGSVRSNPELAPTAQE
-1003 SPAEPV
+1003 A
-1009 VPVPAAPKHTWKL
+1009 PVPAGPKHTWKL

-1044 HTKPFVDLLKGH
+1044 HTQPFVDLLKGH

-1066 LEQVLQA
+1066 LEQVLLA
-1073 TEAALKEGIE
+1073 TEVALKEGIE

-1112 LKKKTS
+1112 LKKKSS
-1118 VKLKEIAALDA
+1118 VKLKEASPPRVSPEAPINPPSEAFI
-1129 TKGAQ
+1129 
-1134 TEPLVPDTA
+1134 PDTVHNPEENVIPIEE
-1143 YDGRETLVPKTASVR
+1143 GSLK
-1158 SSRDLSPVAINEDY
+1158 SSKDLLPVAINDDY

-1212 VLGDV
+1212 VLNDV
-1217 KIFTSSERRVST
+1217 TIFTSSERRVST
-1229 SAHIWTASFLDVKE
+1229 SAHIWAASFLDVKE
-1243 VGPGRIVVRKDLL
+1243 ISQGRIAIRKDLL

-1269 KKKLKTLLRQGAEAP
+1269 KKKLKTLLRKGAEAP

-1301 QNVVEL
+1301 QNVVQL
-1307 MKFHQKVMQYNYN
+1307 MKFHQKVMQHNYK
-1320 KYFGDMPDG
+1320 KYFGEGQDG
-1329 NITTPSHSSQ
+1329 SLIPTAAALQEKSSRSAQ
-1339 SHHHHH
+1339 PTSGSS
-1345 DRHHHGAKNHAVG
+1345 GAM
-1358 SVGGAAGGA
+1358 
-1367 LASALSQANTTNAIQ
+1367 ASALAQANTTNAIQ

-1428 ALHNRQFLEA
+1428 ALHNRQFLETM
-1438 IFTPSSE
+1438 FTPSSE
-1445 MMEDEG
+1445 IMEEEG
-1451 IFDTNA
+1451 IVDTSTNGIGSA
-1457 NASGSISGP
+1457 NGTSGNLADSTVES
-1466 SGAAAEAAAAAV
+1466 
-1478 TANAEVAE
+1478 TE
-1486 DGKAAGTGI
+1486 DGGKAGGI

-1509 GTSLERR
+1509 GASPQGR
-1516 PVEDGAE
+1516 PSITDDDASV
-1523 GAAAKPD
+1523 KVD
-1530 KFRVGI
+1530 KYRGPI

-1562 EYGIDDNE
+1562 EYGIDNNE

-1590 EDVQASETA
+1590 EHVQASDTA
-1599 KSFFYFTKESHVY
+1599 QSFFYFTKESHVY

-1617 IMESGIKTKME
+1617 ILESGIKTKME

-1655 ATPCHPST
+1655 ATPCDPNT

-1690 CIGVNPRRNLIGHH
+1690 CIGVTPRRNLIGHH

-1727 PINLAEEED
+1727 PINLAEED

>member
-1 MPTPPSHPLT
+1 MSSSSTSTPAGP
-11 IHRGNGAGGEAASAA
+11 RGSGTSGNSGNSGNNGSSGGSNRSSTSSATNGGDK
-26 AAKLRSIPETELLS
+26 KLQSIPEAADS
-40 TSLSTSC
+40 TAAVILAAANPGPSLSHRPNGAPSQ
-47 STDNMNLS
+47 SDASAPGVVRPVENNKNDNDN
-55 GADGSPGPDTSTS
+55 GDY
-68 ASSSPRSS
+68 
-76 LSQKPRRNSGGGQQ
+76 N
-90 MPSKLSGSEG
+90 G
-100 AAIASGKDDGGSS
+100 AA
-113 SSSSSSSSSH
+113 
-123 SSGNNQGDQSGAC
+123 
-136 SSEALSSHLPL
+136 P
-147 RALTIPPPDVGDSAA
+147 AA
-162 GVAGAVVPP
+162 P
-171 TAAASASAAAGS
+171 TAALDIKSNNKIQ
-183 ADPGSA
+183 
-189 AAAPP
+189 APEP
-194 TQPTGSGATSS
+194 EPEPDQ
-205 TTNGAAVAVDVNGR
+205 
-219 SAASNKENRNSGH
+219 
-232 YACPSPSDK
+232 
-241 NQKHEPQLASSLSS
+241 EPQLASSLSS
-255 TASSTR
+255 TTSSTFPSR
-261 YSTSPTS
+261 YNIETSTSSSSVVPLPSSSSTQIP
-268 PATSTPAQPIPG
+268 PAAAA
-280 RKNSVSGRHK
+280 RKNSISNSNSGPSK
-290 SSQPPSRQSSYHSVA
+290 SQSSSRQSSFHA
-305 SGFFKDLLASTT
+305 TTSGFFKDLLASTT
-317 AAFLPSSSST
+317 AAFSPSSS
-327 SGKRRPSLSFSR
+327 SGKRRPSIPFRHRRSTSSNSFSGPLPPAPPLVSGTPMA
-339 RRRSNSSTS
+339 SNQVDGNGRDDPPGNQQPLFSST
-348 FTGPTPLPME
+348 
-358 AHVPDSLEHDDTPA
+358 
-372 FPSALE
+372 LE

-386 NTSASHFT
+386 NTSNSRFT
-394 HSPGVGTPAATASGP
+394 HHSSIVGTPAATSSGP
-409 QSYKAQG
+409 QSYKTQADIHLLARDG
-416 DQYLQPTNHKNAD
+416 GTSATNNSGNNG
-429 AHGVTLSTG
+429 GVTVSAAG

-448 ASTYAPAA
+448 AAA
-456 NGLSPIASSP
+456 YIPSNGLSPIAGSP
-466 ETAPTD
+466 DGGPTD
-472 TLHPPTKH
+472 QIPILHKNGLPNPT
-480 MPGSTH
+480 S
-486 STPPVASQHILTQ
+486 SPPVASQNSLAQ
-499 ALSQVNAASGRSTPA
+499 ALGQMNIAATSDRSTPA
-514 TASPSRSEDG
+514 TASSPPSEDG
-524 HANAHRRRPSISTT
+524 HGGNVPTTKRRPSVSTT
-538 SSVPSEPKVGRIGV
+538 SSSAPNPPPKIGRIGV

-573 NSEFEIVIFGD
+573 NGDFEIVIFGD

-622 PFCVNSLPMQKVL
+622 PFCVNSLPMQKIL

-648 KVPTPKRLE
+648 KVPTPKRVE
-657 ISRDGGPHLSPDAA
+657 VSRDGGPYLSPDAITS
-671 AALLEHTG
+671 LYEHTG
-679 LKLPPSG
+679 IKLPPSG

-692 PSTVELLDEDTLSVD
+692 PQSVELIDEDTISVD

-753 DPNLIKPRTSGSYI
+753 DPNLSKPRTSGSFI

-814 FVTTLTPAETS
+814 FVTTLTPVESSMA
-825 IAAKIVKAFG
+825 IKIVKSFG

-862 DNNDYYDRCAAKLR
+862 DNNEYYDKCAEKLR
-876 TILIEAKERRAGAAG
+876 TLFVDVKEKRAV
-891 TGRARSNSGGNQASL
+891 GRARSNSTTNQASI
-906 DRSASQSRM
+906 DRSQSQSRI

-950 DREPPPS
+950 DREPPS
-957 PGPGTPPP
+957 PGTPPNNQ
-965 GATFPPS
+965 TLLQPS
-972 STSSGAPLHI
+972 ASSGTLQVT
-982 SAPVPIPSTS
+982 APVPIPHTS
-992 AAVHGNQEFTQ
+992 APGRSNPELVPPAQE
-1003 SPAEPV
+1003 A
-1009 VPVPAAPKHTWKL
+1009 PVPAGPKHTWKL

-1044 HTKPFVDLLKGH
+1044 HTQPFVDLLKGH

-1066 LEQVLQA
+1066 LEQVLLA

-1112 LKKKTS
+1112 LKKKSS
-1118 VKLKEIAALDA
+1118 VKLKEKPAVEAAPEASADPSSA
-1129 TKGAQ
+1129 
-1134 TEPLVPDTA
+1134 ESFIPDTVQDSGEKA
-1143 YDGRETLVPKTASVR
+1143 VPAQDAPLK
-1158 SSRDLSPVAINEDY
+1158 SSKDLSPVAINDDY

-1212 VLGDV
+1212 VLNDV
-1217 KIFTSSERRVST
+1217 TIFTSSERRVST
-1229 SAHIWTASFLDVKE
+1229 SAHIWAASFLDVKE
-1243 VGPGRIVVRKDLL
+1243 ISQGRIAIRKDLL

-1269 KKKLKTLLRQGAEAP
+1269 KKKLKTLLRKGAEAP

-1301 QNVVEL
+1301 QNVVQL
-1307 MKFHQKVMQYNYN
+1307 MKFHQKVMQHNYK
-1320 KYFGDMPDG
+1320 KYFGEGQDG
-1329 NITTPSHSSQ
+1329 SLVPIPAATPEKSSKSTQ
-1339 SHHHHH
+1339 P
-1345 DRHHHGAKNHAVG
+1345 ANG
-1358 SVGGAAGGA
+1358 SSGGAMAGA
-1367 LASALSQANTTNAIQ
+1367 LAQANTTNSIQ

-1428 ALHNRQFLEA
+1428 ALHNRQFLEKM
-1438 IFTPSSE
+1438 FTPTSE
-1445 MMEDEG
+1445 IMEEEG
-1451 IFDTNA
+1451 IVDTSA
-1457 NASGSISGP
+1457 NGTGSGNP
-1466 SGAAAEAAAAAV
+1466 PEGAADS
-1478 TANAEVAE
+1478 TE
-1486 DGKAAGTGI
+1486 DGGKAGGI

-1509 GTSLERR
+1509 GTSPQGR
-1516 PVEDGAE
+1516 PSITDDDASV
-1523 GAAAKPD
+1523 KVD
-1530 KFRVGI
+1530 KYRAPI

-1562 EYGIDDNE
+1562 EYGIDNNE

-1590 EDVQASETA
+1590 EHVQASDTA
-1599 KSFFYFTKESHVY
+1599 QSFFYFTKESHVY

-1617 IMESGIKTKME
+1617 ILESGIKTKME

-1655 ATPCHPST
+1655 ATPCEPNT

-1690 CIGVNPRRNLIGHH
+1690 CIGVTPRRNLIGHH
-1704 DWKELLARF
+1704 DWKDLLARF

-1727 PINLAEEED
+1727 PINLAEED

>member
-1 MPTPPSHPLT
+1 MSSSTSTPLPPPPS
-11 IHRGNGAGGEAASAA
+11 
-26 AAKLRSIPETELLS
+26 
-40 TSLSTSC
+40 
-47 STDNMNLS
+47 
-55 GADGSPGPDTSTS
+55 
-68 ASSSPRSS
+68 SS
-76 LSQKPRRNSGGGQQ
+76 LS
-90 MPSKLSGSEG
+90 LSS
-100 AAIASGKDDGGSS
+100 SSLSS
-113 SSSSSSSSSH
+113 SSSTGLRGSSNRSS
-123 SSGNNQGDQSGAC
+123 
-136 SSEALSSHLPL
+136 
-147 RALTIPPPDVGDSAA
+147 
-162 GVAGAVVPP
+162 
-171 TAAASASAAAGS
+171 
-183 ADPGSA
+183 
-189 AAAPP
+189 
-194 TQPTGSGATSS
+194 TSS
-205 TTNGAAVAVDVNGR
+205 TTNGEGRLHSIPEADSTSAVDATSSSSHPASSASSIANNPGSDTSTPTATKQPRPSLSHRPNGSPASANVTPKDTSTDQSDGRGAAVVRPVA
-219 SAASNKENRNSGH
+219 STAASAGPSTQQPQQQPQHHGGSAVSATTNHTNSAGVAAPQQLQQQQQQHPVPTTASVDINNNKTQNN
-232 YACPSPSDK
+232 D
-241 NQKHEPQLASSLSS
+241 QQLASSLSS
-255 TASSTR
+255 TSS
-261 YSTSPTS
+261 
-268 PATSTPAQPIPG
+268 
-280 RKNSVSGRHK
+280 V
-290 SSQPPSRQSSYHSVA
+290 PPSRYDTSSTVPSLASTAAHQIPTRENSISGDPKSQSSSRRSSFHA
-305 SGFFKDLLASTT
+305 TSGFFKDLLASTT
-317 AAFLPSSSST
+317 AFLPTSS
-327 SGKRRPSLSFSR
+327 SGKRRPSIPVPFRHRRSTSSNSFSGPPLSPMAANQVDGSGR
-339 RRRSNSSTS
+339 DDPTLFSST
-348 FTGPTPLPME
+348 
-358 AHVPDSLEHDDTPA
+358 
-372 FPSALE
+372 LE

-386 NTSASHFT
+386 NTSNSRFT
-394 HSPGVGTPAATASGP
+394 HSSVVGTPAATSSGP
-409 QSYKAQG
+409 QSYKTQSDIHFLG
-416 DQYLQPTNHKNAD
+416 RDNNNNNS
-429 AHGVTLSTG
+429 GVTVPASG

-448 ASTYAPAA
+448 AAA
-456 NGLSPIASSP
+456 YTTSNGLSPIAGSP
-466 ETAPTD
+466 DVGPTD
-472 TLHPPTKH
+472 PNPISHRNGLPNN
-480 MPGSTH
+480 
-486 STPPVASQHILTQ
+486 TPPVASQNSLAQ
-499 ALSQVNAASGRSTPA
+499 ALVQMNAASGHSTPA
-514 TASPSRSEDG
+514 TASSPPSEDG
-524 HANAHRRRPSISTT
+524 QGNVPTKKRRPSVSTT
-538 SSVPSEPKVGRIGV
+538 SSSAPNPPKIGRVGV

-562 PCRHILNRLMV
+562 PCRHILNRLMA
-573 NSEFEIVIFGD
+573 NGDFEIVIFGD

-615 RYVALRK
+615 RYVTLRK

-648 KVPTPKRLE
+648 KVPTPKRVE
-657 ISRDGGPHLSPDAA
+657 VSRDGGPYLSPATA
-671 AALLEHTG
+671 TALYEHTG
-679 LKLPPSG
+679 IKLPPSG

-692 PSTVELLDEDTLSVD
+692 PQSVELIDEDTISVD

-720 NGEDHNIRIYYSKA
+720 SGEDHNIRIYYSKA

-748 KSSEY
+748 KSSEF
-753 DPNLIKPRTSGSYI
+753 DPNLSKPRSSGSFI

-814 FVTTLTPAETS
+814 FVTTLTPVESSMA
-825 IAAKIVKAFG
+825 IKIVKSFG

-862 DNNDYYDRCAAKLR
+862 DNNEYYDKCAEKLR
-876 TILIEAKERRAGAAG
+876 SIFIDVKEKHAP
-891 TGRARSNSGGNQASL
+891 GRARSNSNANQASI
-906 DRSASQSRM
+906 DRSQSQSRI

-923 SIGNSLNQLLHRSP
+923 SLGNSLNQLLHRSP

-950 DREPPPS
+950 DKEPPS

-965 GATFPPS
+965 GNPTLLQTPA
-972 STSSGAPLHI
+972 SSGTLQVT
-982 SAPVPIPSTS
+982 APVPIPHAAGSVRSNPES
-992 AAVHGNQEFTQ
+992 APPTQE
-1003 SPAEPV
+1003 APV
-1009 VPVPAAPKHTWKL
+1009 LAGPKHTWKL

-1044 HTKPFVDLLKGH
+1044 HTQPFVDLLKGH

-1066 LEQVLQA
+1066 LEQVLLA

-1083 DREKVRLLRNALQR
+1083 DREKVKLLRNALQR

-1112 LKKKTS
+1112 LKKKNS
-1118 VKLKEIAALDA
+1118 VKLKEKPLSEAAP
-1129 TKGAQ
+1129 GAVVDPSN
-1134 TEPLVPDTA
+1134 ESFIPDTGTTA
-1143 YDGRETLVPKTASVR
+1143 DETAIPTNDASLK
-1158 SSRDLSPVAINEDY
+1158 SSKDLSPVAINDDY

-1212 VLGDV
+1212 VLNDV
-1217 KIFTSSERRVST
+1217 TIFTSSERRVST
-1229 SAHIWTASFLDVKE
+1229 SAHIWAASFLDVKE
-1243 VGPGRIVVRKDLL
+1243 ISQGRIAIRKDLL

-1269 KKKLKTLLRQGAEAP
+1269 KKKLKTLLRKGAEAP

-1301 QNVVEL
+1301 QNVVQL
-1307 MKFHQKVMQYNYN
+1307 MKFHQKVMQYNYK
-1320 KYFGDMPDG
+1320 KYFGEGEDG
-1329 NITTPSHSSQ
+1329 SLVPTPAAQEKYSKSTPAGGSS
-1339 SHHHHH
+1339 
-1345 DRHHHGAKNHAVG
+1345 GAMA
-1358 SVGGAAGGA
+1358 GA
-1367 LASALSQANTTNAIQ
+1367 LAQANATNVIQ

-1428 ALHNRQFLEA
+1428 ALHNRQFLETM
-1438 IFTPSSE
+1438 FTPSSE
-1445 MMEDEG
+1445 IMEEEG
-1451 IFDTNA
+1451 IIDTGSNG
-1457 NASGSISGP
+1457 NGSTNGVSGNPTES
-1466 SGAAAEAAAAAV
+1466 AADS
-1478 TANAEVAE
+1478 TE
-1486 DGKAAGTGI
+1486 DSGKAGGI
-1495 LRTHRLGRRRNSRR
+1495 LRNHRLGRRRGSRR
-1509 GTSLERR
+1509 GTSPQGR
-1516 PVEDGAE
+1516 PSITDDDASSKVDKYR
-1523 GAAAKPD
+1523 AA
-1530 KFRVGI
+1530 I
-1536 KDDFRLTKLRELYRL
+1536 KDDFRLTKLRELYRM

-1562 EYGIDDNE
+1562 EYGIDNNE

-1590 EDVQASETA
+1590 EHVQASDTA
-1599 KSFFYFTKESHVY
+1599 QSFFYFTKESHVY

-1617 IMESGIKTKME
+1617 ILESGIKTKME

-1655 ATPCHPST
+1655 ATPCDPNT

-1690 CIGVNPRRNLIGHH
+1690 CIGVTPRRNLIGHH

-1727 PINLAEEED
+1727 PINLAEED

>member
-1 MPTPPSHPLT
+1 MAANQVD
-11 IHRGNGAGGEAASAA
+11 GNG
-26 AAKLRSIPETELLS
+26 R
-40 TSLSTSC
+40 
-47 STDNMNLS
+47 
-55 GADGSPGPDTSTS
+55 
-68 ASSSPRSS
+68 
-76 LSQKPRRNSGGGQQ
+76 
-90 MPSKLSGSEG
+90 
-100 AAIASGKDDGGSS
+100 DDP
-113 SSSSSSSSSH
+113 
-123 SSGNNQGDQSGAC
+123 
-136 SSEALSSHLPL
+136 PL
-147 RALTIPPPDVGDSAA
+147 FT
-162 GVAGAVVPP
+162 P
-171 TAAASASAAAGS
+171 T
-183 ADPGSA
+183 
-189 AAAPP
+189 
-194 TQPTGSGATSS
+194 
-205 TTNGAAVAVDVNGR
+205 
-219 SAASNKENRNSGH
+219 
-232 YACPSPSDK
+232 
-241 NQKHEPQLASSLSS
+241 
-255 TASSTR
+255 
-261 YSTSPTS
+261 
-268 PATSTPAQPIPG
+268 
-280 RKNSVSGRHK
+280 
-290 SSQPPSRQSSYHSVA
+290 
-305 SGFFKDLLASTT
+305 
-317 AAFLPSSSST
+317 
-327 SGKRRPSLSFSR
+327 
-339 RRRSNSSTS
+339 
-348 FTGPTPLPME
+348 
-358 AHVPDSLEHDDTPA
+358 
-372 FPSALE
+372 LE

-386 NTSASHFT
+386 NTSNSRFT
-394 HSPGVGTPAATASGP
+394 HSSVVGTPAATSSGP
-409 QSYKAQG
+409 QSYKTQ
-416 DQYLQPTNHKNAD
+416 AD
-429 AHGVTLSTG
+429 VHLLSRDSNTGVTVPASG
-438 GFIQQPAIMP
+438 GFVQQPAIMP
-448 ASTYAPAA
+448 AAAYIPA
-456 NGLSPIASSP
+456 NGLSPIAGSP
-466 ETAPTD
+466 DGGPTD
-472 TLHPPTKH
+472 QNPILQKNGLPNP
-480 MPGSTH
+480 
-486 STPPVASQHILTQ
+486 TPPVASQNSLAQ
-499 ALSQVNAASGRSTPA
+499 ALAQMNVTSGQSTPA
-514 TASPSRSEDG
+514 SASSPPSEDG
-524 HANAHRRRPSISTT
+524 HGNVPIKRRPSVSTT
-538 SSVPSEPKVGRIGV
+538 SSSTPASAPKVGRVGV

-657 ISRDGGPHLSPDAA
+657 VSRDGGPYLSPDATS
-671 AALLEHTG
+671 ALYEHTG
-679 LKLPPSG
+679 IKLPPSG

-692 PSTVELLDEDTLSVD
+692 PQSVELIDEDTISVD

-753 DPNLIKPRTSGSYI
+753 DPNLTKPRSSGSFI

-814 FVTTLTPAETS
+814 FVTTLTPAES
-825 IAAKIVKAFG
+825 SMAVKIVKAFG

-862 DNNDYYDRCAAKLR
+862 DNNEYYDKCSSKLR
-876 TILIEAKERRAGAAG
+876 TIFIDVKEKRAP
-891 TGRARSNSGGNQASL
+891 GRARSDSATNQASI
-906 DRSASQSRM
+906 DRSQSQSRI

-950 DREPPPS
+950 DKEPPS

-965 GATFPPS
+965 GNPTLLQQSA
-972 STSSGAPLHI
+972 SSGTLQATD
-982 SAPVPIPSTS
+982 PVPIPYTS
-992 AAVHGNQEFTQ
+992 GSVRSNPELAPPAQE
-1003 SPAEPV
+1003 A
-1009 VPVPAAPKHTWKL
+1009 PVPAGPKHTWKL

-1044 HTKPFVDLLKGH
+1044 HTQPFVDLLKGH

-1066 LEQVLQA
+1066 LEQVLLA
-1073 TEAALKEGIE
+1073 TELALKEGIE

-1112 LKKKTS
+1112 LKKKSS
-1118 VKLKEIAALDA
+1118 VKLKEKAQLEAAPETPADPASAESLI
-1129 TKGAQ
+1129 
-1134 TEPLVPDTA
+1134 PDTA
-1143 YDGRETLVPKTASVR
+1143 HDAEEKVIPIKAPLK
-1158 SSRDLSPVAINEDY
+1158 SSKDLSPVAINEDY

-1212 VLGDV
+1212 VLSDV
-1217 KIFTSSERRVST
+1217 TIFTSSERRVST
-1229 SAHIWTASFLDVKE
+1229 SAHIWAASFLDVKE
-1243 VGPGRIVVRKDLL
+1243 ISQGRIAIRKDLL

-1269 KKKLKTLLRQGAEAP
+1269 KKELKTLLRKGSEAP

-1301 QNVVEL
+1301 QNVVQL
-1307 MKFHQKVMQYNYN
+1307 MKFHQKVMQYNYK
-1320 KYFGDMPDG
+1320 KYFGEGQDG
-1329 NITTPSHSSQ
+1329 SLIPKPIAIQDKNSKSNNGTSGSS
-1339 SHHHHH
+1339 
-1345 DRHHHGAKNHAVG
+1345 
-1358 SVGGAAGGA
+1358 GA
-1367 LASALSQANTTNAIQ
+1367 LAQANTTNSIQ

-1428 ALHNRQFLEA
+1428 ALHNRQFLET

-1445 MMEDEG
+1445 IMEEEG
-1451 IFDTNA
+1451 IMDTSTNGLGSVGGS
-1457 NASGSISGP
+1457 SGSATQEGTSESG
-1466 SGAAAEAAAAAV
+1466 
-1478 TANAEVAE
+1478 
-1486 DGKAAGTGI
+1486 GI

-1509 GTSLERR
+1509 GTSPQGR
-1516 PVEDGAE
+1516 PSITDDD
-1523 GAAAKPD
+1523 AAGKAD
-1530 KFRVGI
+1530 KYRAPI

-1562 EYGIDDNE
+1562 EYGIDNNE

-1590 EDVQASETA
+1590 EDVQASDTA

-1617 IMESGIKTKME
+1617 ILESGIKTKME

-1655 ATPCHPST
+1655 ATPCEPNT

-1690 CIGVNPRRNLIGHH
+1690 CIGVTPRRNLIGHH

-1727 PINLAEEED
+1727 PINLSEED

>member
-1 MPTPPSHPLT
+1 MLSTSTPPST
-11 IHRGNGAGGEAASAA
+11 GAG
-26 AAKLRSIPETELLS
+26 LR
-40 TSLSTSC
+40 
-47 STDNMNLS
+47 
-55 GADGSPGPDTSTS
+55 GSSN
-68 ASSSPRSS
+68 RSS
-76 LSQKPRRNSGGGQQ
+76 
-90 MPSKLSGSEG
+90 
-100 AAIASGKDDGGSS
+100 
-113 SSSSSSSSSH
+113 
-123 SSGNNQGDQSGAC
+123 
-136 SSEALSSHLPL
+136 
-147 RALTIPPPDVGDSAA
+147 
-162 GVAGAVVPP
+162 
-171 TAAASASAAAGS
+171 
-183 ADPGSA
+183 
-189 AAAPP
+189 
-194 TQPTGSGATSS
+194 TSS
-205 TTNGAAVAVDVNGR
+205 TTNGEAKLQSIPETDSTSAVDATSSSNASASSASSIANNPGSDTSTPTATKQPRPSLSHRPTGHGQTNDTEPVPSVTSQSDGRGAAVVRPAAGPPTQANVNGAAATTNHTKPGAAVAIAVAAA
-219 SAASNKENRNSGH
+219 AASQATSSTLESSNKIQNN
-232 YACPSPSDK
+232 
-241 NQKHEPQLASSLSS
+241 EPQLASSLSS
-255 TASSTR
+255 TSSTFPAR
-261 YSTSPTS
+261 YESSSAVPSTACTS
-268 PATSTPAQPIPG
+268 AQQVPA
-280 RKNSVSGRHK
+280 RKNSISGPSK
-290 SSQPPSRQSSYHSVA
+290 SQSSSRQSSFHA
-305 SGFFKDLLASTT
+305 TSGFFKDLLASTT
-317 AAFLPSSSST
+317 AAFLPSSSS
-327 SGKRRPSLSFSR
+327 GKRRPSIPFRHRRSTSSNSFSGPPISPMAANQVDGNGR
-339 RRRSNSSTS
+339 DDPPLFSST
-348 FTGPTPLPME
+348 
-358 AHVPDSLEHDDTPA
+358 
-372 FPSALE
+372 LE

-386 NTSASHFT
+386 NTSNSRFT
-394 HSPGVGTPAATASGP
+394 HSSVVGTPAATSSGP
-409 QSYKAQG
+409 QSYKTQ
-416 DQYLQPTNHKNAD
+416 AD
-429 AHGVTLSTG
+429 IHLLGRDNNNGVNVPAAG

-448 ASTYAPAA
+448 AAA
-456 NGLSPIASSP
+456 YVPSNGLSPIAGSP
-466 ETAPTD
+466 DGGPTD
-472 TLHPPTKH
+472 PNPILHKNGLPNH
-480 MPGSTH
+480 
-486 STPPVASQHILTQ
+486 TPPVASQNSLAQ
-499 ALSQVNAASGRSTPA
+499 ALAQMNVTSGRSTPA
-514 TASPSRSEDG
+514 TASSPPSEDG
-524 HANAHRRRPSISTT
+524 HGTVPIKRRPSVSTT
-538 SSVPSEPKVGRIGV
+538 SSSAATPAPKVGRVGV

-573 NSEFEIVIFGD
+573 NGEFEIVIFGD

-648 KVPTPKRLE
+648 KVPTPKRVE
-657 ISRDGGPHLSPDAA
+657 VSRDGGPYISPDAVT
-671 AALLEHTG
+671 ALYEHTG
-679 LKLPPSG
+679 IKLPPSG

-692 PSTVELLDEDTLSVD
+692 PQSVELIDEDTISVD

-753 DPNLIKPRTSGSYI
+753 DPNLTKPRSSGSFI

-814 FVTTLTPAETS
+814 FVTTLTPVESSMA
-825 IAAKIVKAFG
+825 IKIVKAFG

-862 DNNDYYDRCAAKLR
+862 DNNEYYDKCAAKLR
-876 TILIEAKERRAGAAG
+876 TIFIDVKEKRAP
-891 TGRARSNSGGNQASL
+891 GRARSNSTTNQASI
-906 DRSASQSRM
+906 DRSQSQSRI

-950 DREPPPS
+950 DKEPPS

-965 GATFPPS
+965 GNPTLLQS
-972 STSSGAPLHI
+972 SASSGTLQV
-982 SAPVPIPSTS
+982 SAPVPIPHAPGSVRS
-992 AAVHGNQEFTQ
+992 NPELVPPAQEA
-1003 SPAEPV
+1003 P
-1009 VPVPAAPKHTWKL
+1009 VPVGPKHTWKL

-1044 HTKPFVDLLKGH
+1044 HTQPFVDLLKGH

-1066 LEQVLQA
+1066 LEQVLLA

-1112 LKKKTS
+1112 LKKKSS
-1118 VKLKEIAALDA
+1118 VKLKEKVALEVASSETPADPSA
-1129 TKGAQ
+1129 T
-1134 TEPLVPDTA
+1134 ESYIPDTA
-1143 YDGRETLVPKTASVR
+1143 HDAEEKIIPIKG
-1158 SSRDLSPVAINEDY
+1158 SSLKSSKDLSPVAINDDY

-1212 VLGDV
+1212 VLNDV
-1217 KIFTSSERRVST
+1217 TIFTSSERRVST
-1229 SAHIWTASFLDVKE
+1229 SAHIWAASFLDVKE
-1243 VGPGRIVVRKDLL
+1243 ISPGRIAIRKDLL

-1269 KKKLKTLLRQGAEAP
+1269 KKKLKTLLRKGAEAP

-1294 PEPSVVM
+1294 PEPSEVM
-1301 QNVVEL
+1301 QNVVQL
-1307 MKFHQKVMQYNYN
+1307 MKFHQKVMQYNYK
-1320 KYFGDMPDG
+1320 KYFGEGQDG
-1329 NITTPSHSSQ
+1329 GLVPTSAAAQVQPSKTTGGSS
-1339 SHHHHH
+1339 S
-1345 DRHHHGAKNHAVG
+1345 AMA
-1358 SVGGAAGGA
+1358 GA
-1367 LASALSQANTTNAIQ
+1367 LAQANTTNSIQ

-1428 ALHNRQFLEA
+1428 ALHNRQFLET
-1438 IFTPSSE
+1438 IFTPSSAI
-1445 MMEDEG
+1445 MEEEG
-1451 IFDTNA
+1451 IVDTGS
-1457 NASGSISGP
+1457 SGFGSVSGP
-1466 SGAAAEAAAAAV
+1466 SGIPTESAV
-1478 TANAEVAE
+1478 ESTE
-1486 DGKAAGTGI
+1486 DGGKTGGI
-1495 LRTHRLGRRRNSRR
+1495 LRNHRLGRRRNSRR
-1509 GTSLERR
+1509 GTSPQGRLSITDD
-1516 PVEDGAE
+1516 DGL
-1523 GAAAKPD
+1523 GKTD
-1530 KFRVGI
+1530 KYRAPI
-1536 KDDFRLTKLRELYRL
+1536 KHDFRLTKLRELYRL

-1562 EYGIDDNE
+1562 EYGIDNNE

-1590 EDVQASETA
+1590 EHVQASDTA

-1617 IMESGIKTKME
+1617 ILESGIKTKME

-1655 ATPCHPST
+1655 ATPCDPNT

-1690 CIGVNPRRNLIGHH
+1690 CIGVTPRRNLIGHH

-1713 KEKFDRVQLPKRFI
+1713 KGKFDRVQLPKRFI
-1727 PINLAEEED
+1727 PINLAEED